1 MVMTPSNCRAAA
13 AAPPR
18 CSDLISPPVH
28 GLERALRL
36 RIWRKRRGD
45 KRFAVYRNREER
57 ADGRTQ
63 NRVLVSKSGGEFT
76 VIILGVL

>member
-1 MVMTPSNCRAAA
+1 MAMTPSNCRAAA

-36 RIWRKRRGD
+36 RIWRKCCRDEG
-45 KRFAVYRNREER
+45 FAVYRNRKKC
-57 ADGRTQ
+57 ADSRTQ
-63 NRVLVSKSGGEFT
+63 TRAFTSKSAGEFT
-76 VIILGVL
+76 LVILSVL